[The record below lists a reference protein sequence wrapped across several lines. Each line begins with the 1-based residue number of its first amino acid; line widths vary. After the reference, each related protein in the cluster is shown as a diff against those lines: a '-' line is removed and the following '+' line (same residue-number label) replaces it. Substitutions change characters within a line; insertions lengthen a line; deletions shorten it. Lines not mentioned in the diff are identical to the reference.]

1 MGNVAVKFDQY
12 GLFDTPEDH
21 INFLHNKKL
30 AEKKSGTI
38 IAWTP
43 KNQSKKWQTFTYD
56 DAPKYIPTFV
66 KQADVYVTPNAFY
79 GWRTIKNL
87 HTLQALFVDIDL
99 HHLDFSLE
107 ESLLQIPAL
116 VEDRLDRLVRAQIP
130 EPNCIVYSGRGVH
143 LYWLISPTH
152 PNALPRWQ
160 ACQRRLVD
168 VCGAD
173 KQSADATRVLRLV
186 GSTNSKVNNFTVKA
200 EERHKKIFD
209 FDWLHDQVM
218 PLTRQE
224 HKEKIRDI
232 NVLRANKGLKPV
244 STSKNT
250 GSIYARWYLV
260 YQDLLIIIEYQINL
274 NKKGPGLPSG
284 MRDLLLYHLANALSW
299 FTISDALENEVAE
312 CARKFT
318 PSLSHQEAL
327 SYCSSVINR
336 AKKTQIEGKEHRYRY
351 RRETIYRELEDLI
364 PEEVL
369 PRLRAIIP
377 SELARERKL
386 ERTLE
391 SRRENG
397 VAERSVYR
405 ESLQTNKSKAIELKA
420 QGLKYKEI
428 ALELNLSIDTIKG
441 YFRKGVSV

>member
-1 MGNVAVKFDQY
+1 MGNTAVKFDQY
-12 GLFDTPEDH
+12 GLFESPEDH
-21 INFLHNKKL
+21 INFLHNKSL
-30 AEKKSGTI
+30 ADKKPGTI

-43 KNQSKKWQTFTYD
+43 KNENKKWQTFTFD
-56 DAPKYIPTFV
+56 EAQNHIPYFV

-87 HTLQALFVDIDL
+87 HTLQALFIDIDL
-99 HHLDFSLE
+99 HNLDFSIE
-107 ESLLQIPAL
+107 ENLLAIPAL

-143 LYWLISPTH
+143 FYWLINPTH

-186 GSTNSKVNNFTVKA
+186 GSTNSKVENFTVKA
-200 EERHKKIFD
+200 EERHKKVFD

-218 PLTRQE
+218 PFSRQE
-224 HKEKIRDI
+224 YKDKIRDI

-244 STSKNT
+244 RKANAA

-260 YQDLLIIIEYQINL
+260 YQDLLIIIEYHVAL
-274 NKKGPGLPSG
+274 NKKGPGLPAG

-312 CARKFT
+312 CAIRFT
-318 PSLSHQEAL
+318 PTLSHREAL

-336 AKKTQIEGKEHRYRY
+336 AKKTKNEGKEYRYRY
-351 RRETIYRELEDLI
+351 RRETLYRELEDLI

-386 ERTLE
+386 ERTIE
-391 SRRENG
+391 SRREKG
-397 VAERSVYR
+397 IAERAVYR
-405 ESLQTNKSKAIELKA
+405 ESIQTNRNKAIELKA

-428 ALELNLSIDTIKG
+428 ALKLNLSINTIKG
-441 YFRKGVSV
+441 YFRKSV

>member
-1 MGNVAVKFDQY
+1 LSLFTTILLKF
-12 GLFDTPEDH
+12 
-21 INFLHNKKL
+21 
-30 AEKKSGTI
+30 
-38 IAWTP
+38 
-43 KNQSKKWQTFTYD
+43 
-56 DAPKYIPTFV
+56 
-66 KQADVYVTPNAFY
+66 
-79 GWRTIKNL
+79 RTL
-87 HTLQALFVDIDL
+87 M
-99 HHLDFSLE
+99 S
-107 ESLLQIPAL
+107 S
-116 VEDRLDRLVRAQIP
+116 
-130 EPNCIVYSGRGVH
+130 
-143 LYWLISPTH
+143 
-152 PNALPRWQ
+152 
-160 ACQRRLVD
+160 
-168 VCGAD
+168 
-173 KQSADATRVLRLV
+173 LRLCCQI
-186 GSTNSKVNNFTVKA
+186 TYK
-200 EERHKKIFD
+200 D
-209 FDWLHDQVM
+209 
-218 PLTRQE
+218 
-224 HKEKIRDI
+224 KIRDI

-244 STSKNT
+244 RKANT
-250 GSIYARWYLV
+250 AGSIYARWYLV
-260 YQDLLIIIEYQINL
+260 YQDLLIIIECQVAL
-274 NKKGPGLPSG
+274 NKKGPGLPAG

-377 SELARERKL
+377 NELARERKL

-391 SRRENG
+391 SRREKG
-397 VAERSVYR
+397 IAERAIYR

-441 YFRKGVSV
+441 YFRKGVLV